1 MSICERSRVILAR
14 TFSEPATIEAIDE
27 LKADLTKKAT
37 SSQGDAVSRQK
48 NLDMLWGLEA
58 LIVKI
63 WANSNHEQ
71 GDQAE

>member
-1 MSICERSRVILAR
+1 MSICERSRVVLAR
-14 TFSEPATIEAIDE
+14 TFNEPATIEAIDE

-63 WANSNHEQ
+63 RANSNHEQ